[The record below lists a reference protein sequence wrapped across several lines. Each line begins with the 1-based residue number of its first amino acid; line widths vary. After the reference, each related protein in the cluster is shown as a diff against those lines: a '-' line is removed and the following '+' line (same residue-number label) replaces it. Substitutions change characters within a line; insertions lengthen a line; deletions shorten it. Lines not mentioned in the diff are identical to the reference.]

1 MQVNGRNG
9 ALVQVT
15 LLMMRSLAGFNG
27 ADHGLTAGSSSGKT
41 QLEFWLGGSRKNIEA
56 QEQILSRDAF
66 LDYVSLQKKKK
77 LAKCIIVQNGRR
89 RTTSEDAQVKS
100 RPRRVTG

>member
-15 LLMMRSLAGFNG
+15 LLVMRSLAGFNG

-41 QLEFWLGGSRKNIEA
+41 QL
-56 QEQILSRDAF
+56 
-66 LDYVSLQKKKK
+66 
-77 LAKCIIVQNGRR
+77 
-89 RTTSEDAQVKS
+89 
-100 RPRRVTG
+100 